1 MRRNVIKTGFYRNF
15 YSHLQ
20 PSSPFLPGV
29 APTPPHV
36 YSEETAQKID
46 AAVRAIVA
54 RAHEL
59 VRQLLGEKEATLEHL
74 ARRLLEH
81 EVLEG
86 AELQALLTPELCTPA
101 ALVLG

>member
-1 MRRNVIKTGFYRNF
+1 MSFYRNF

-29 APTPPHV
+29 APTPPQV

-46 AAVRAIVA
+46 AEVRAIVA

-59 VRQLLGEKEATLEHL
+59 VCQLLGEKQAIMERLV
-74 ARRLLEH
+74 RRLEH

-86 AELQALLTPELCTPA
+86 MDLQALLTPGLLTPA
-101 ALVLG
+101 ALLLG

>member
-1 MRRNVIKTGFYRNF
+1 MSYD
-15 YSHLQ
+15 Q

-29 APTPPHV
+29 VPTRPRA

-46 AAVRAIVA
+46 AEVRAIVA

-59 VRQLLGEKEATLEHL
+59 VRQLLGEKEATWEHL

-81 EVLEG
+81 EVLAG
-86 AELQALLTPELCTPA
+86 AALQALRTPELCTPA
-101 ALVLG
+101 ALLLG